1 MSDQTINQNN
11 NSGNTQVLGP
21 PNYQSILSKNG
32 THQKNMFRNPTGN
45 ATSYLSFAER
55 VEQSPYL
62 ISFEQ
67 QSNLK
72 KNKKSK
78 KKEINSY
85 VSNKDKLFIPRPERV
100 HQGIDIYKNLVEKE
114 KKIVTADLGI
124 QSDEIDYTEKEKIFI
139 PQKLGKDVGTQILD
153 GELFNFDRDVQP
165 LLTVVVGKTLEQS
178 LLEIEQEDEIS
189 NLREAKLMYSK
200 KKKDE
205 NKRIK
210 NLEDREIQKKYN
222 NDAKKEHRKQIR
234 EIRKTTQKEL
244 ISRVMSKTYLR
255 EIVKNS
261 YNDLIHRGQFRNYT
275 SISVKNKTN
284 NILMTGSEKLNNAFI
299 NMKNYLQDKL
309 KNKYKDIENL
319 HQKAIDNRHALL
331 AEIAR
336 QKEIKRKREEEEK
349 IRAEEA
355 KKERRKKRKI
365 ERIKKEIK
373 TSTID
378 NGIQKGDA
386 YTEEMVEIGNFG
398 KNDEPYIGIYGSFMG
413 LFVVTLSL
421 VQRDCF
427 QEDSLYNIDN
437 ISEIMK
443 MVFDEVQC
451 SLTLHFNNEAANKII
466 KILQSSNSN
475 DGEGGEEERVE
486 DIELTDLRNLSDLS
500 MDTWNQIG
508 DILENIEYNNDLY
521 FKFFIKDFSSVFN
534 DNEGNEIGPI
544 LKDDYIYK
552 LLIRCLID
560 MCSKSIYT
568 DHFKLLFDKEKEEE
582 EEDKKEE
589 VEEKENE
596 NENENE
602 NEEEENEN
610 EIKPKKEIIF
620 SDILNK
626 YEAICMME
634 WEKST
639 NEIIN
644 SCYFSRPNK
653 KKNVPAPD
661 LENDFIQLKAYQNNP
676 ESHNVLLYDRIAEF
690 CLRNK
695 IFECALAQFS
705 YITNIES
712 DTSEMFKNFNA
723 TYDEVIDNSQ
733 ISTTIQVY
741 HYSPE
746 KEKHN
751 EGEEEEEG

>member
-1 MSDQTINQNN
+1 MSEQGINQN
-11 NSGNTQVLGP
+11 NSGNTLVSGP

-32 THQKNMFRNPTGN
+32 TQKNLFRNPVGN
-45 ATSYLSFAER
+45 GASYLSFAER

-67 QSNLK
+67 QSNVK

-124 QSDEIDYTEKEKIFI
+124 QSDEIDYTEKEKKFI

-189 NLREAKLMYSK
+189 NLREAKLMYSQK
-200 KKKDE
+200 RRDE
-205 NKRIK
+205 NKRIQ

-222 NDAKKEHRKQIR
+222 NDAKKEHRKQNR
-234 EIRKTTQKEL
+234 EIRKKTQKEL
-244 ISRVMSKTYLR
+244 ISRVISKTYLK

-261 YNDLIHRGQFRNYT
+261 YNDLIHRGQFKNYT

-284 NILMTGSEKLNNAFI
+284 NILMKGSEKLNNAFN
-299 NMKNYLQDKL
+299 NMQNYLKDKL
-309 KNKYKDIENL
+309 NNKYKNIENL
-319 HQKAIDNRHALL
+319 HQKAVDKRHALL

-373 TSTID
+373 ASTID

-386 YTEEMVEIGNFG
+386 YSEEFVEIGNFN
-398 KNDEPYIGIYGSFMG
+398 KNDEPYIGVFGSFMG
-413 LFVVTLSL
+413 LFVVTFSL
-421 VQRDCF
+421 IQRDCF
-427 QEDSLYNIDN
+427 QEEMLYNIDN
-437 ISEIMK
+437 ISEIMR

-451 SLTLHFNNEAANKII
+451 PLTLHFNAEAANQIK

-475 DGEGGEEERVE
+475 DAEGAEEDNNQE
-486 DIELTDLRNLSDLS
+486 DIELTDLRNLTDLS
-500 MDTWNQIG
+500 TDTWNQIG

-521 FKFFIKDFSSVFN
+521 FKFFIEDFSSVFN
-534 DNEGNEIGPI
+534 DKEGNEIGPI
-544 LKDDYIYK
+544 LKDDSMYK
-552 LLIRCLID
+552 LIIRSLID

-568 DHFKLLFDKEKEEE
+568 DHFKLLFDKEKDDEEE
-582 EEDKKEE
+582 EKKEE
-589 VEEKENE
+589 IE
-596 NENENE
+596 ENE
-602 NEEEENEN
+602 NEEEEKENEN
-610 EIKPKKEIIF
+610 KPKKEINF
-620 SDILNK
+620 ADILNK

-644 SCYFSRPNK
+644 NCDFVRPSR

-676 ESHNVLLYDRIAEF
+676 ETHNVLLYDRIAEF
-690 CLRNK
+690 CIRNK
-695 IFECALAQFS
+695 IFECALAHFT
-705 YITNIES
+705 YITNIEN
-712 DTSEMFKNFNA
+712 DTSEMFRNFNA
-723 TYDEVIDNSQ
+723 FYDEIIDNSH
-733 ISTTIQVY
+733 ISNTIQVY
-741 HYSPE
+741 HYAPE

-751 EGEEEEEG
+751 EGEDEEEG